1 MLFNSKYHLNQDD
14 NYIQRYR
21 KVNMWAQDAM
31 IYSLSFG
38 IGCVLVIMGT
48 KTSVTDLRDT
58 FVKKKAKIFFIV
70 AQHYITAPIYA
81 IGLVK
86 ILELDTPRA
95 LGLLISSV
103 TPPTVAASVTTFMV
117 EGDVPLSVTASVT
130 TLVSS
135 FICMPMVFTGQVY
148 IIDRNDVS
156 LKIPYGQMCGIL
168 IYMVVLKGFGMTL
181 KKYYEDKLETLEKI
195 NKLLKRCAV
204 LSMVFALGFLVSSK
218 KLLNSSF
225 YAGPGWYKHYSSCI
239 LFIVGTGIISH
250 ISYTALNNKICVNMQ
265 TNTKERDAMLLTTI
279 RKNPAIALSVTAISF
294 KDYLNDED
302 YSSAFGLVF
311 VNAMLLDWCTFPFV
325 ALLRKLR
332 LGYVFKESQSQQSPE
347 PQSLPDS
354 FTEIVITTDKQESK

>member
-1 MLFNSKYHLNQDD
+1 
-14 NYIQRYR
+14 
-21 KVNMWAQDAM
+21 M

-38 IGCVLVIMGT
+38 IGCVLVVMGT

-58 FVKKKAKIFFIV
+58 FVNKKTKIFFIV

-117 EGDVPLSVTASVT
+117 EGDVSLSITASVT

-135 FICMPMVFTGQVY
+135 FICMPLVFTGQVY
-148 IIDRNDVS
+148 IINRDDVS

-168 IYMVVLKGFGMTL
+168 MYMVVLKGFGMGL
-181 KKYYEDKLETLEKI
+181 KKYYEEDKPERLEKI
-195 NKLLKRCAV
+195 NKILKRGAV
-204 LSMVFALGFLVSSK
+204 FSMFFALGMLVSSK

-225 YAGPGWYKHYSSCI
+225 YAGHGWYKHYSCCI
-239 LFIVGTGIISH
+239 LFIVGTGLISH
-250 ISYTALNNKICVNMQ
+250 ISYTALNNRICPNMQ
-265 TNTKERDAMLLTTI
+265 TNAKERDAMLLTTI

-302 YSSAFGLVF
+302 YSTAFGLVF

-325 ALLRKLR
+325 GILRKLR
-332 LGYVFKESQSQQSPE
+332 LGYVFKKPESPE
-347 PQSLPDS
+347 SPESPS
-354 FTEIVITTDKQESK
+354 IIEVVTTDVLTHVENPSYP

>member
-1 MLFNSKYHLNQDD
+1 
-14 NYIQRYR
+14 
-21 KVNMWAQDAM
+21 MWTQDAM

-38 IGCVLVIMGT
+38 IGCVLVVMGT
-48 KTSVTDLRDT
+48 KTSIADLRDT
-58 FVKKKAKIFFIV
+58 FVNKKTKIFFIV

-117 EGDVPLSVTASVT
+117 EGDVPLSITASVT

-135 FICMPMVFTGQVY
+135 FICMPLVFTGQVY
-148 IIDRNDVS
+148 IINRDDVS

-168 IYMVVLKGFGMTL
+168 MYMVVLKGLGMAL
-181 KKYYEDKLETLEKI
+181 KKYYEDKSEHLEKI
-195 NKLLKRCAV
+195 NKVLKRGAV
-204 LSMVFALGFLVSSK
+204 FSMFFALGMLVSSK

-239 LFIVGTGIISH
+239 MFIFGTGVISH
-250 ISYTALNNKICVNMQ
+250 ISNTALNNRICPNMQ
-265 TNTKERDAMLLTTI
+265 TNAKERDAMLLTTI

-302 YSSAFGLVF
+302 YSAAFGLVF

-325 ALLRKLR
+325 GILRKLR
-332 LGYVFKESQSQQSPE
+332 LGYVFKKPEYPESPE
-347 PQSLPDS
+347 SPESPS
-354 FTEIVITTDKQESK
+354 IIEVVTTDVLTHVETPSNP

>member
-1 MLFNSKYHLNQDD
+1 
-14 NYIQRYR
+14 
-21 KVNMWAQDAM
+21 MWTQDAM

-38 IGCVLVIMGT
+38 IGCVLVVMGT

-58 FVKKKAKIFFIV
+58 FVNKKTKIFFIV

-117 EGDVPLSVTASVT
+117 EGDVPLSITASVT

-135 FICMPMVFTGQVY
+135 FICMPLVFTGQVY
-148 IIDRNDVS
+148 IINRDDVS

-168 IYMVVLKGFGMTL
+168 MYMVVLKGFGMAL
-181 KKYYEDKLETLEKI
+181 KKYYEEDKPERLEKI
-195 NKLLKRCAV
+195 NKILKRGAV
-204 LSMVFALGFLVSSK
+204 FSMFFALGMLVSSK

-239 LFIVGTGIISH
+239 LFIVGTGLISH
-250 ISYTALNNKICVNMQ
+250 ISYTALNNRICPNMQ
-265 TNTKERDAMLLTTI
+265 TNAKERDAMLLTTI

-302 YSSAFGLVF
+302 YSTAFGLVF

-325 ALLRKLR
+325 GILRKLR
-332 LGYVFKESQSQQSPE
+332 LGYVFKKPESPE
-347 PQSLPDS
+347 SPSII
-354 FTEIVITTDKQESK
+354 EVVTTDVHVETPSYP

>member
-1 MLFNSKYHLNQDD
+1 
-14 NYIQRYR
+14 
-21 KVNMWAQDAM
+21 MWTQDAM

-38 IGCVLVIMGT
+38 IGCVLVVMGT

-58 FVKKKAKIFFIV
+58 FVNKKTKIFFIV

-117 EGDVPLSVTASVT
+117 EGDVPLSITASVT

-135 FICMPMVFTGQVY
+135 FICMPLVFTGQVY
-148 IIDRNDVS
+148 IINRDDVS

-168 IYMVVLKGFGMTL
+168 MYMVVSKGFGMGL
-181 KKYYEDKLETLEKI
+181 KKYYEEDKPERLEKI
-195 NKLLKRCAV
+195 NKILKRGAV
-204 LSMVFALGFLVSSK
+204 FSMFFALGMLVSSK

-239 LFIVGTGIISH
+239 LFIVGTGLISH
-250 ISYTALNNKICVNMQ
+250 ISYTALNNRICPNMQ
-265 TNTKERDAMLLTTI
+265 TNAKERDAMLLTTI

-302 YSSAFGLVF
+302 YSTAFGLVF

-325 ALLRKLR
+325 GILRKLR
-332 LGYVFKESQSQQSPE
+332 LGYVFKNPESPE
-347 PQSLPDS
+347 SPESPS
-354 FTEIVITTDKQESK
+354 IIEVVTTDVHVETPSYP

>member
-1 MLFNSKYHLNQDD
+1 
-14 NYIQRYR
+14 
-21 KVNMWAQDAM
+21 MWTQDAM

-38 IGCVLVIMGT
+38 IGCVLVVMGT

-58 FVKKKAKIFFIV
+58 FVNKKTKIFFIV

-117 EGDVPLSVTASVT
+117 EGDVPLSITASVT

-135 FICMPMVFTGQVY
+135 FICMPLVFTGQVY
-148 IIDRNDVS
+148 IINRDDVS

-168 IYMVVLKGFGMTL
+168 MYMVVLKGFGMGL
-181 KKYYEDKLETLEKI
+181 KKYYEEDKPERLEKI
-195 NKLLKRCAV
+195 NKILKRGAV
-204 LSMVFALGFLVSSK
+204 FSMFFALGMLVSSK

-239 LFIVGTGIISH
+239 LFIVGTGLISH
-250 ISYTALNNKICVNMQ
+250 ISYTALNNRICPNMQ
-265 TNTKERDAMLLTTI
+265 TNAKERDAMLLTTI

-302 YSSAFGLVF
+302 YSTAFGLVF

-325 ALLRKLR
+325 GILRKLR
-332 LGYVFKESQSQQSPE
+332 LGYVFKKPESPE
-347 PQSLPDS
+347 SPSII
-354 FTEIVITTDKQESK
+354 EVVTTDVHVETPSYP